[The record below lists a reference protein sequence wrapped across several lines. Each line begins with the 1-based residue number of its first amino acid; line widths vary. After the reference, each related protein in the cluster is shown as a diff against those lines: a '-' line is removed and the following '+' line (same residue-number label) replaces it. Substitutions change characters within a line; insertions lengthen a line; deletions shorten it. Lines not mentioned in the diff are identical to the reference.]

1 LLLLFPT
8 FFFPFALSDSIF
20 PCRELSSVIAV
31 VQMGVGLYSPALI
44 FGERLEHNMG
54 VFIASQRSN
63 TFPSYKYH
71 LVWARG
77 VGAADITDRP
87 ISFFLVGIIA
97 LLSFAFAFHLSFRV
111 WLSLLQRFNS
121 SRKAPGG
128 KFFFCVFY
136 SFLFILITF
145 PLGYGIF

>member
-1 LLLLFPT
+1 MPC
-8 FFFPFALSDSIF
+8 PILSFRVGNFSNI
-20 PCRELSSVIAV
+20 VAV
-31 VQMGVGLYSPALI
+31 VQMVVGLYFPALI
-44 FGERLEHNMG
+44 FGERLEHNTG

-71 LVWARG
+71 LVWVRG

-111 WLSLLQRFNS
+111 
-121 SRKAPGG
+121 
-128 KFFFCVFY
+128 
-136 SFLFILITF
+136 
-145 PLGYGIF
+145 